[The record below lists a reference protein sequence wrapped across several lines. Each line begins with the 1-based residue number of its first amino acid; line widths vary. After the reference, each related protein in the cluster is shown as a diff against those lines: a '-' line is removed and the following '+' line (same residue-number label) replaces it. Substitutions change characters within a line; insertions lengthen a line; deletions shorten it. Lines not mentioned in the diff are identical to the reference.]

1 MNYNPNQV
9 QLINALIKSKNPQ
22 QFVMNMLTQMSQ
34 GNPMMETLINL
45 AKEND
50 TAGIEK
56 IARNVV
62 SEKGGDFDKEFNSF
76 RKQTGL

>member
-1 MNYNPNQV
+1 
-9 QLINALIKSKNPQ
+9 
-22 QFVMNMLTQMSQ
+22 
-34 GNPMMETLINL
+34 MMETLINL